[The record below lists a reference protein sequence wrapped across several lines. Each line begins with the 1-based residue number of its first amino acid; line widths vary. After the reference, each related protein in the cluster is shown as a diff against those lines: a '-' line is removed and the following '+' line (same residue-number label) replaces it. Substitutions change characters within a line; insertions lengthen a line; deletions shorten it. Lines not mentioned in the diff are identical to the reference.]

1 MKVRKDVHSEA
12 ILNENQWV
20 SHKYEFGLP
29 WDGTGGRAKAPP
41 PAGWENLFVAL
52 QPAGACGNP
61 RNSNRLTGG

>member
-12 ILNENQWV
+12 ILNENQWG

-41 PAGWENLFVAL
+41 PL
-52 QPAGACGNP
+52 Q
-61 RNSNRLTGG
+61 GGKTFLWPCSL